1 MHVFD
6 ISQQNHVTENFLV
19 LQNCRED
26 KSDCLLGESKTARSF
41 KEKNAS
47 TINTCHFK
55 IHIENKLNTK

>member
-6 ISQQNHVTENFLV
+6 ISQQNHVTENFL

-26 KSDCLLGESKTARSF
+26 KSDCLLDESKMARSF

-47 TINTCHFK
+47 AINTCHFK
-55 IHIENKLNTK
+55 IHIENRLNTK

>member
-6 ISQQNHVTENFLV
+6 ISQQNNVTENFL
-19 LQNCRED
+19 
-26 KSDCLLGESKTARSF
+26 LLTAERT
-41 KEKNAS
+41 KVTACWVNRKRQDHLKKKNAS